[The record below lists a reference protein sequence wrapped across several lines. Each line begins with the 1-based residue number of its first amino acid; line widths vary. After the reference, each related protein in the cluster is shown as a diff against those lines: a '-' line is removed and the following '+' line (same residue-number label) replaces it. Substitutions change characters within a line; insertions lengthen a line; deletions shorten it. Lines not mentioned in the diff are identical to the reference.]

1 MNAFFGP
8 YSHSTIV
15 KASGC
20 ATKSVADRLQALL
33 TETAV
38 RSVLCKGAGSDAN
51 GAFTNAKL
59 FICLPHS
66 CEVVKTRFFSRSFGD
81 ANLKKGCAMAALAD
95 QVHTR
100 CEARTGAGRSNG
112 STIRRLRRGHIG
124 LHMSVW
130 KALCGRYE
138 GVDNGYRRCCEA
150 RSGDVLIIGGRL

>member
-15 KASGC
+15 KTSGC

-66 CEVVKTRFFSRSFGD
+66 CEVVKTRFFHALLETRPQ
-81 ANLKKGCAMAALAD
+81 KGLRDGSSAD
-95 QVHTR
+95 QVQTR
-100 CEARTGAGRSNG
+100 CEARTGTRRSNQ

-130 KALCGRYE
+130 KALCGRYG
-138 GVDNGYRRCCEA
+138 GVDSGYRRYCEA

>member
-8 YSHSTIV
+8 CSHSTIV

-33 TETAV
+33 TETAL

-66 CEVVKTRFFSRSFGD
+66 CEVVKTRFFHALLETRTSKR
-81 ANLKKGCAMAALAD
+81 AARWQLWQIRFIRDVRQELA
-95 QVHTR
+95 
-100 CEARTGAGRSNG
+100 
-112 STIRRLRRGHIG
+112 
-124 LHMSVW
+124 
-130 KALCGRYE
+130 K
-138 GVDNGYRRCCEA
+138 
-150 RSGDVLIIGGRL
+150 DVQINR